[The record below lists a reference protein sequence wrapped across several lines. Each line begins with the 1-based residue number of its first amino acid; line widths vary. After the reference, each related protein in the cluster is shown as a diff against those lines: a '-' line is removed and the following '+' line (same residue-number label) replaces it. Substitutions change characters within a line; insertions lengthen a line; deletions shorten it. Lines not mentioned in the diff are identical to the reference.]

1 MSAPVSLERWGSE
14 ARGSDALGWEASIE
28 DRVLAAIDEPTPR
41 GIAAAVNR
49 LIRGG
54 RLVTGD
60 RLPTVRDLARS
71 LGVSPA
77 TVSEAW
83 QALSAVGAIESRG
96 RAGTFVRSTEEPS
109 RPVRY
114 LGVGLAPAAA
124 GLDLS
129 TSMPDPALL
138 PALRPALEA
147 VTDPDLVWT
156 TSYLDDP
163 VLPRLAEL
171 LAADWPFPAQR
182 IVTVDGALDGL
193 ARVIDQVV
201 RLGDRV
207 LVENPGFP
215 ALIDLLEARGAELI
229 PVSLDDAGVTPE
241 SLAAGL
247 TRDPVA
253 VFLQPRAQNPTGASM
268 TSDRIEALGEVLA
281 GHRTWVIEADH
292 TGQIASAPDLSIGSR
307 LPDRTV
313 RIRSYSKSHSPDLRT
328 AAVGGAAE
336 VIDPLMSRRM
346 LGPGWTSR
354 ILQGVLVHLLTDGQ
368 AIATVAQ
375 ARATYAR
382 RSAAFRSA
390 LAAQGVES
398 SAGDGINVWVE
409 VADERSALLMLAA
422 AGIRVAPGSPF
433 CVGSAETAHIRITAG
448 LLPQDDA
455 TLTRVAVEIAAAARA
470 RPSARGGTS

>member
-1 MSAPVSLERWGSE
+1 MFASVPVDAMERDAAAVAGV
-14 ARGSDALGWEASIE
+14 ARDASID

-83 QALSAVGAIESRG
+83 QALNAVGAIESRG

-114 LGVGLAPAAA
+114 LGVGLAPAAE

-215 ALIDLLEARGAELI
+215 ALIDLLEARGAELV
-229 PVSLDDAGVTPE
+229 PVALDDAGVTPQ

-253 VFLQPRAQNPTGASM
+253 AFLQPRAQNPTGASM
-268 TSDRIEALGEVLA
+268 TPERVAELGRVLR
-281 GHRTWVIEADH
+281 GHRTWIVEADH
-292 TGQIASAPDLSIGSR
+292 SGQIARAADLSLGS
-307 LPDRTV
+307 LMPERTI
-313 RIRSYSKSHSPDLRT
+313 RIRSFSKSHSPDLRT
-328 AAVGGAAE
+328 AALGGAAE
-336 VIDPLMSRRM
+336 VIDPLMARRM

-354 ILQGVLVHLLTDGQ
+354 ILQGVLVHLLTDAQ
-368 AIATVAQ
+368 AQATVER
-375 ARATYAR
+375 ARVTYAR
-382 RSAAFRSA
+382 RCSA
-390 LAAQGVES
+390 LRAALQARGIACS
-398 SAGDGINVWVE
+398 PGDGINVWVA
-409 VADERSALLMLAA
+409 VADERSALVMLAA

-433 CVGSAETAHIRITAG
+433 CVGSVEVAHIRITAG
-448 LLPQDDA
+448 LLPDDEA
-455 TLTRVAVEIAAAARA
+455 AIARVAAEIASAAHA
-470 RPSARGGTS
+470 RPSARGGIS